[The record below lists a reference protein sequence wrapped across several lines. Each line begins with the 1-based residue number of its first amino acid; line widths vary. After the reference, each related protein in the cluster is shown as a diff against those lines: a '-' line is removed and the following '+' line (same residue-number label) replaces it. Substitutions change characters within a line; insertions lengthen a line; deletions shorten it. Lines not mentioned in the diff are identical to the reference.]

1 MASSGGIA
9 LGFEDRCR
17 ALAQKV
23 DRALTGVVNR
33 RARVK
38 RPRSPPPSAPAP
50 PLYKAFKNYLAKDP
64 IELSLSIE
72 EPVTIIR
79 KNSDDYWECSNVTE
93 KSGLVPSNALRE
105 EAPAPTPPPPPPPR
119 KALFKITFRIPI
131 ITGMRYDEDYL
142 KKYGPKIFFLENCS
156 TFSFFTHYGERP
168 IFKKSM

>member
-64 IELSLSIE
+64 TELSLTIKK
-72 EPVTIIR
+72 PVTIIR
-79 KNSDDYWECSNVTE
+79 KNSDGKSNSPNVTG

-105 EAPAPTPPPPPPPR
+105 EAPAPPPPPPPPR

-131 ITGMRYDEDYL
+131 VHWNEV
-142 KKYGPKIFFLENCS
+142 
-156 TFSFFTHYGERP
+156 
-168 IFKKSM
+168 